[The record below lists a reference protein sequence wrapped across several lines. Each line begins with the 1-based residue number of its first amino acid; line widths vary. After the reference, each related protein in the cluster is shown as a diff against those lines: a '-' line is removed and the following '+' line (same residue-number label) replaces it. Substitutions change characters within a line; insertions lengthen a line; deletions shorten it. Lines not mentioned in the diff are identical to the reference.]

1 MNTSPNEQT
10 YPVSATG
17 LAVFT
22 AADLEKDDRSGRSG
36 AQKRSDKG
44 NCANPKDLARP
55 EGLEPPTS

>member
-22 AADLEKDDRSGRSG
+22 AADLEKADRSSTFGR
-36 AQKRSDKG
+36 AKT
-44 NCANPKDLARP
+44 A
-55 EGLEPPTS
+55 